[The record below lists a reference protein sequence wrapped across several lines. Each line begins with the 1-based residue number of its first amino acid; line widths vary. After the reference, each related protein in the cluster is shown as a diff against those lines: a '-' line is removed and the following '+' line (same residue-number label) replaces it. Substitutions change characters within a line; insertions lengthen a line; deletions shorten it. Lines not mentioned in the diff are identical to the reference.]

1 MNCDK
6 TLMRLYAVTDQMWT
20 GEQTLYQQV
29 EAALQGGV
37 TCVQLREKEMPDD
50 DFLAEAI
57 EIKELCHRYC
67 VPLIINDNVKVAVR
81 AGADGIHVGQ
91 HDMQAAK
98 VREQIG
104 PDMILGVSAQTVE
117 QALLA
122 EKNGADYL
130 GVGAVFDTST
140 KKDADAVAHETVK
153 AISQSVS
160 IPICAIGG
168 ISKDN
173 ILELSSTGIDGVAL
187 VSAIFA
193 SKDIRKECELL
204 RALSEQMVG
213 MKKILT
219 IAGSDSSGGAGI
231 QADIKT
237 VTAHGMYAMSAITAL
252 TAQNTTG
259 VYGVLDTPPE
269 FVAQQL
275 DCVFSDIV
283 PDAVKIGMVSSS
295 AIIKIIAEK
304 LEEHEAKNIVVDP
317 VMVSTSGSRL
327 LSEEALDAL
336 ITQLLPL
343 GTVITPNVPEA
354 EVLCGFA
361 IQDKEDMLRAAA
373 SIAGKLGCA
382 VLVKGGHL
390 RGDAADVLY
399 EKGQAFWFQQPRV
412 DNPNTH
418 GTGCTLSSAIA
429 CNLAESRTLRESI
442 RRAKAYLTG
451 ALKAGLDLGKGSG
464 PLNHMYHMYQ
474 QFVAAATHE
483 TACGDQ

>member
-6 TLMRLYAVTDQMWT
+6 TLMRLYAVTDRAWT

-29 EAALQGGV
+29 EAALQGGA
-37 TCVQLREKEMPDD
+37 TCLQLREKEMSDEA
-50 DFLAEAI
+50 FLAEAL
-57 EIKELCHRYC
+57 EMKELCHRYH
-67 VPLIINDNVKVAVR
+67 VPLIINDNVEVAIKS
-81 AGADGIHVGQ
+81 GADGIHVGQ
-91 HDMQAAK
+91 HDTQAAQ
-98 VREQIG
+98 VRQQIG

-140 KKDADAVAHETVK
+140 KKDADAVSHETVK
-153 AISQSVS
+153 AISRAVS

-173 ILELSSTGIDGVAL
+173 ILELSGTGIDGVAL

-193 SKDIRKECELL
+193 SKDIKTECQSL
-204 RALSEQMVG
+204 RTLSEKMAS
-213 MKKILT
+213 MKKVLT

-237 VTAHGMYAMSAITAL
+237 ITAHGMYAMSVITAL

-283 PDAVKIGMVSSS
+283 PDAVKIGMVSSGPIIH
-295 AIIKIIAEK
+295 AIADK
-304 LEEHEAKNIVVDP
+304 LREHGAQNIVVDP

-336 ITQLLPL
+336 TTRLLPL

-354 EVLCGFA
+354 EVLCGFGV
-361 IQDKEDMLRAAA
+361 QSKDDMLRAART
-373 SIAGKLGCA
+373 IADRLDCA

-390 RGDAADVLY
+390 QGDAADVLY
-399 EKGQAFWFQQPRV
+399 EKGQAFWFQQSRI
-412 DNPNTH
+412 DNPNSH

-429 CNLAESRTLRESI
+429 CNLAEGQTLHKSI
-442 RRAKAYLTG
+442 HRAKVYLTG
-451 ALKAGLDLGKGSG
+451 VLQAGLDLGKGSG
-464 PLNHMYHMYQ
+464 PLNHMYQ
-474 QFVAAATHE
+474 L
-483 TACGDQ
+483 

>member
-6 TLMRLYAVTDQMWT
+6 HAMLLYAVTDRAWT

-29 EAALQGGV
+29 EAALQGGA
-37 TCVQLREKEMPDD
+37 TCIQLREKELSDEA
-50 DFLAEAI
+50 FLVEAI
-57 EIKELCHRYC
+57 EMKELCRRYQ
-67 VPLIINDNVKVAVR
+67 VPFIINDNVEVAIKS
-81 AGADGIHVGQ
+81 GADGIHVGQ
-91 HDMQAAK
+91 HDMQAAQ

-104 PDMILGVSAQTVE
+104 PDMILGVSAQTVD

-140 KKDADAVAHETVK
+140 KKDADAVSHDTVR
-153 AISQSVS
+153 AIRRAVS

-168 ISKDN
+168 ISKEN
-173 ILELSSTGIDGVAL
+173 MLELSGTGIDGVAL

-193 SKDIRKECELL
+193 SKDIKRECETLL
-204 RALSEQMVG
+204 ALSKQMTS

-237 VTAHGMYAMSAITAL
+237 ITAHNMYAMSAITAL

-295 AIIKIIAEK
+295 VIIKTIAEK
-304 LEEHEAKNIVVDP
+304 LKELQAKNIVVDP

-336 ITQLLPL
+336 VTQLLPL

-354 EVLCGFA
+354 EVLCGFQ
-361 IQDKEDMLRAAA
+361 IQNKEDMLQAAQTI
-373 SIAGKLGCA
+373 SGKLDCA

-390 RGDAADVLY
+390 QGDAADVLY
-399 EKGQAFWFQQPRV
+399 EKGQTFWFQQPRI
-412 DNPNTH
+412 DNPNSH

-429 CNLAESRTLRESI
+429 CNLAEGRTLHESI
-442 RRAKAYLTG
+442 ERAKAYLTG

-464 PLNHMYHMYQ
+464 PLNHMYQ
-474 QFVAAATHE
+474 L
-483 TACGDQ
+483 

>member
-6 TLMRLYAVTDQMWT
+6 TLMRLYAVTDRAWT
-20 GEQTLYQQV
+20 GEHTLYQQV
-29 EAALQGGV
+29 EAALQGGA
-37 TCVQLREKEMPDD
+37 TCVQLREKEMSDEA
-50 DFLAEAI
+50 FLAEAI
-57 EIKELCHRYC
+57 EMKELCHRYH
-67 VPLIINDNVKVAVR
+67 VPLIINDNVEVAIKS
-81 AGADGIHVGQ
+81 GADGIHVGQ
-91 HDMQAAK
+91 HDMQAAQ

-104 PDMILGVSAQTVE
+104 PNMILGVSAQTVG

-140 KKDADAVAHETVK
+140 KKDADAVSHDTVR
-153 AISQSVS
+153 AIHRAVS

-173 ILELSSTGIDGVAL
+173 ILELSGTGIDGVAL

-193 SKDIRKECELL
+193 SKDIKKTCETL
-204 RALSEQMVG
+204 RALSEKMVG
-213 MKKILT
+213 MKKVLT

-237 VTAHGMYAMSAITAL
+237 ITAHGMYAMSAITAL

-295 AIIKIIAEK
+295 AIIHVIADK
-304 LEEHEAKNIVVDP
+304 LREHGAKNIVVDP
-317 VMVSTSGSRL
+317 VMISTSGSRL

-354 EVLCGFA
+354 EVLCGFD
-361 IQDKEDMLRAAA
+361 IHNKEDMLRSAEA
-373 SIAGKLGCA
+373 IAEQLGCA

-390 RGDAADVLY
+390 QGDAADVLY
-399 EKGQAFWFQQPRV
+399 EKSQAFWFQQSRV
-412 DNPNTH
+412 QNPNSH

-429 CNLAESRTLRESI
+429 CNLAAGRTLHNSI
-442 RRAKAYLTG
+442 QRAKDYLTG
-451 ALKAGLDLGKGSG
+451 ALQAGLNLGNGSG
-464 PLNHMYHMYQ
+464 PLNHMYQ
-474 QFVAAATHE
+474 L
-483 TACGDQ
+483 